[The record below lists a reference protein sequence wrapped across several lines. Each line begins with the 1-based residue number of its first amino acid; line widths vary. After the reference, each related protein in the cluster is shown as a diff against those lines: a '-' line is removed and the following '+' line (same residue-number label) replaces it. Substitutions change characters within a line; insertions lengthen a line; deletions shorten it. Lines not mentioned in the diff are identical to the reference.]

1 MSGASGESSV
11 ALEHLILARRPKLH
25 EARMV
30 IGMSGWMDGG
40 DVSSGTV
47 GALVRML
54 RAEPIGHIEPEDFYI
69 YNFPGSMEI
78 AAMFRP
84 HCRIVDGIV
93 KRLSPPTNV
102 LYANDEDRLILFE
115 GKEPNL
121 HWSMFGECLFA
132 AAHQLGVT
140 DLFYVGSVAGI
151 VPHTR
156 EPRLFCSVSEESLK
170 ECVEPIGARF
180 SDYEGPAGFST
191 YLTHEARKRGLRMVT
206 LVAEI
211 PAYIQGR
218 NPLCI
223 ESVVRRL
230 AGLLRVHLPL
240 EEMRTVAE
248 AFEERLEEAVKDREE
263 LQDLVRKLESDYDSE
278 VFDSQMGDLKDWLQK
293 KGIRLD

>member
-1 MSGASGESSV
+1 M
-11 ALEHLILARRPKLH
+11 ALEHLILSRRSKLSDG
-25 EARMV
+25 RMV

-54 RAEPIGHIEPEDFYI
+54 RAEPIGNIQPEDFYI

-84 HCRIVDGIV
+84 HCRIADGIV
-93 KRLSPPTNV
+93 ERLDPPANV
-102 LYANDEDRLILFE
+102 LYASDGDRLILFE

-121 HWSMFGECLFA
+121 HWPTFAECLFA

-140 DLFYVGSVAGI
+140 DLLFVGSVAGI

-156 EPRLFCSVSEESLK
+156 EPRLFCSVSEEALK
-170 ECVEPIGARF
+170 PFVEPMGVRF

-191 YLTHEARKRGLRMVT
+191 YLTHEARKHGLRMVT

-223 ESVVRRL
+223 ESMVRRL
-230 AGLLRVHLPL
+230 SGLLKVHLPM
-240 EEMRTVAE
+240 EEMRGVAE
-248 AFEERLEEAVKDREE
+248 AFGDRLDEAVKDREE
-263 LQDLVRKLESDYDSE
+263 LHELVRKLEGDYDSE
-278 VFDSQMGDLKDWLQK
+278 IFDSQMGDLKDWLQE